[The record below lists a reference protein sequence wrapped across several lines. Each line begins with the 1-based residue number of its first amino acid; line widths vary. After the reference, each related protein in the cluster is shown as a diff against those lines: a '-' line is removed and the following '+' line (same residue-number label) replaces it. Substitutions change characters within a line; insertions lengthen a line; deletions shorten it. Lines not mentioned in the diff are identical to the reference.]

1 MTDPQQQDPLAAL
14 EELLKDSKGATADPQ
29 QEPAPAGAEEVDQ
42 ASEEQKRKE
51 IEALEAQQQQK
62 DAEDL
67 RNQIAGLQEI
77 TNTPQ
82 EQARLAQKD
91 QQAQQQTEQSAHQ
104 EEYKI
109 RQLGHTKV

>member
-14 EELLKDSKGATADPQ
+14 EELLKDSKSGGVDPQ
-29 QEPAPAGAEEVDQ
+29 QEPTPAGETAVDQ
-42 ASEEQKRKE
+42 VAEEQKQKE

-67 RNQIAGLQEI
+67 RKQIAGLQEI